1 MSLVAPGAAAA
12 AMARGP
18 MMRSP
23 SSRGRRR
30 YLELEIGIRRAVAYV
45 LGDGSGLGSVPERF
59 LSGPWR
65 GGSATPMEMMYLS
78 ASSTV
83 MSSSIASERGTTRK
97 KPAVM
102 LGVVGTKTE
111 T

>member
-1 MSLVAPGAAAA
+1 MRFHPARGRGVSLRDLGRGAAC
-12 AMARGP
+12 
-18 MMRSP
+18 
-23 SSRGRRR
+23 RRR
-30 YLELEIGIRRAVAYV
+30 HTRDD
-45 LGDGSGLGSVPERF
+45 DGSILGSVPERF

-111 T
+111 TWSA